1 VRPPLYCYRNCAL
14 DLHVLSTPPAFA
26 LSQDQ
31 TLMLNWLPRKQKGP
45 TTISGCRTKVFQ
57 ANFLSLD
64 SLNQSNGFWHISSYP
79 VCQRAKASCPAGR
92 LQAIEKCST
101 AWAKVKDDS
110 PACCGKSRG
119 SLLLV
124 EQALLFVRVNR
135 SSTVLHSRGAHATRT
150 HCLRYVRWPS

>member
-1 VRPPLYCYRNCAL
+1 MRPPLYCYRNCAL

-64 SLNQSNGFWHISSYP
+64 SLNQSNGFWHISSCP

-92 LQAIEKCST
+92 LRAIRKCST
-101 AWAKVKDDS
+101 ALPEVKDDS
-110 PACCGKSRG
+110 PACCGNSG
-119 SLLLV
+119 SSLLLP
-124 EQALLFVRVNR
+124 ARAPLPLRANR
-135 SSTVLHSRGAHATRT
+135 SSRMLHSRPWPVAWAYYPRF
-150 HCLRYVRWPS
+150 VRWPF